1 MLSMN
6 LIAFGL
12 LAGCVNAWT
21 VPSWPPA
28 WDNGR
33 GSRGQQCG
41 PAVVALA
48 TGIEIN
54 IVAQYGN
61 TILYLVSSSPS
72 NASLQAS

>member
-6 LIAFGL
+6 LLALGL
-12 LAGCVNAWT
+12 LAGFTNAWT
-21 VPSWPPA
+21 IPSWPPA

-54 IVAQYGN
+54 IVAQYGK
-61 TILYLVSSSPS
+61 TTPYLVFPSPS
-72 NASLQAS
+72 NASL

>member
-6 LIAFGL
+6 FLALGL
-12 LAGCVNAWT
+12 LASCANAWST
-21 VPSWPPA
+21 PSWPAA
-28 WDNGR
+28 WDDGR

-54 IVAQYGN
+54 IVAQYGE
-61 TILYLVSSSPS
+61 TVYKSHACHLV
-72 NASLQAS
+72 